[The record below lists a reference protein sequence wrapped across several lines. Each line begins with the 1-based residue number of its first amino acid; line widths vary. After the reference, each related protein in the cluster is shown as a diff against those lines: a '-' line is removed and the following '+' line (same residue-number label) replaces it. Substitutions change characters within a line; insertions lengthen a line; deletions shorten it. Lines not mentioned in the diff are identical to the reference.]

1 MITGQTK
8 INIFNYSIS
17 FPETLKRMNINL
29 RLDIYR
35 PTNILKIVYTGY
47 QNTYTFDDI
56 SAFLTKNRHKIF
68 FLRLSEFKCINQ
80 VLTPLKSS
88 QNVCFS
94 HNFRGNL
101 EVKEAKFRDNPL

>member
-1 MITGQTK
+1 
-8 INIFNYSIS
+8 
-17 FPETLKRMNINL
+17 MNINL

-35 PTNILKIVYTGY
+35 PTNILKIVHTGY
-47 QNTYTFDDI
+47 QNPYTLGDI
-56 SAFLTKNRHKIF
+56 STFLTKNRHRILL
-68 FLRLSEFKCINQ
+68 LRLSEFKCINQ

-94 HNFRGNL
+94 HNFKGNL